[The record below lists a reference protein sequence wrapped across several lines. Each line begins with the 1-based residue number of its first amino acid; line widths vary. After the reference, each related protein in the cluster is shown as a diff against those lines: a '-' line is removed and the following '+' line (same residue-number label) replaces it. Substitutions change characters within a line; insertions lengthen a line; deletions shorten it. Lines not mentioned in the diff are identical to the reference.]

1 MRLPATVPT
10 WSRAWHGSDL
20 GRELESWD
28 PVRWQP
34 TVLAHRC
41 WLWITATRRR
51 RWIFWGL
58 VAFFVLVVMPV
69 ALGAVAGAQT
79 DTDTARSG
87 GNSVLGATDMRD
99 SYGVPVWQYTYVTRD
114 ESIWHPMTTVWGA
127 VLGFMCAL
135 FLLVVVLPIWAFDSA
150 IDLSWLDWIRAPL
163 SGAAGSLT
171 AQIATTAMFFFFV
184 TLGSLIVAYFVA
196 RGFFAKASFQVA
208 TLLILASLS
217 ALFLRDPLEEVF
229 SPHGMMAQGRDVG
242 LSVAAGLNGDNHA
255 NPSAV
260 AETMQEN
267 MVDNFVR
274 HPLQVWNFGHI
285 VDQRPGCANAWSS
298 GILAGSD
305 SQVKKGL
312 KACNDSAAA
321 SAADNPGMGQ
331 VGAGL
336 VLLFLMLFGIMPFFG
351 YMAIKIVWSGLDSI
365 YWGFMGLFGFAAGG
379 YVYGPTQTF
388 TIRSVVHGF
397 FSFFRMAA
405 EIIFVSVV
413 ALIENEMLK
422 QAKGRETA
430 VLFITAVVM
439 IVAFLQAKRFTAN
452 LDRGNE
458 WIANRFALA
467 VQNGG
472 SRAGGGSGGGGTA
485 LGMGQFGAGHK
496 MSGMGMLAL
505 MGGASTIANSPLT
518 EWMMMGLPGSFHPQ
532 SRMKKAM
539 AKAQGGVWVD
549 EGRFGGA
556 RGWYAMSYMNREFF
570 SRTAAE
576 EAEAYGGLDT
586 YFGNA
591 GAAYGVIRR
600 NGGSSGDAFGAML
613 GAGAQDERMARIS
626 ANSVETIRNAAAATP
641 LRDADLS
648 FVAAAV
654 HQVENSS
661 RLVVSGTG
669 TPAQRQRYVEETA
682 AHIGTLEQAVRE
694 YRAFRSGG
702 VALDGGATSG
712 YRPQLHYVQ
721 EYMNLI
727 STDPHR
733 AGRMMQAL
741 EEVAVGTPYNRNPTN
756 PLVNE
761 RMALRLAN
769 VDADTAVR
777 MKQWIV
783 NENALNLETAFD
795 NLRGDVT
802 NVQSHRNMRDA
813 AHTATRVRYQ
823 MEGGTGAL
831 PVMVTPSGGNPANPN
846 WGPGMAPV
854 NRAIGN

>member
-28 PVRWQP
+28 PVHWQP
-34 TVLAHRC
+34 RVLAHRC

-69 ALGAVAGAQT
+69 ALGAVAGAQP
-79 DTDTARSG
+79 DTDTAGSG
-87 GNSVLGATDMRD
+87 GNSVLGVTNMRD
-99 SYGVPVWQYTYVTRD
+99 SSGVPVWRYTYVTND
-114 ESIWHPMTTVWGA
+114 GSIFHPMTTMWA
-127 VLGFMCAL
+127 AILGFMCAF
-135 FLLVVVLPIWAFDSA
+135 FLLVVVLPLWGFNSA
-150 IDLSWLDWIRAPL
+150 ISLSWLDWIRAPL
-163 SGAAGSLT
+163 SGAAGSVT
-171 AQIATTAMFFFFV
+171 AQIATTAMFFTFV
-184 TLGSLIVAYFVA
+184 TLGSFFVAYFVA
-196 RGFFAKASFQVA
+196 RGFFAKAWFQVA
-208 TLLILASLS
+208 TLLVLASLS
-217 ALFLRDPLEEVF
+217 AMFLRDPLGEVL

-242 LSVAAGLNGDNHA
+242 LSVAAGLNGDSHA
-255 NPSAV
+255 SPAAV

-285 VDQRPGCANAWSS
+285 VDQRPGCASAWSS
-298 GILAGSD
+298 GILSGSD

-312 KACNDSAAA
+312 KGCGDSAAA

-336 VLLFLMLFGIMPFFG
+336 VLLILMLFGIMPFFG
-351 YMAIKIVWSGLDSI
+351 YMAIRIIWSGLDSI

-388 TIRSVVHGF
+388 TIRSIVHGF

-405 EIIFVSVV
+405 EIIFVAVV

-439 IVAFLQAKRFTAN
+439 IVAFLQARRFTGN

-472 SRAGGGSGGGGTA
+472 SRAGGGGGGGGTA

-496 MSGMGMLAL
+496 MSGMGMMAL

-518 EWMMMGLPGSFHPQ
+518 EWLMMGLPGSFHPQ
-532 SRMKKAM
+532 SRLKKAIT
-539 AKAQGGVWVD
+539 KAQGGVWAED
-549 EGRFGGA
+549 DRFGG
-556 RGWYAMSYMNREFF
+556 RYGWYSMSYMNREFF

-576 EAEAYGGLDT
+576 EGEAYGGLDT

-591 GAAYGVIRR
+591 GAAYSVMAK
-600 NGGSSGDAFGAML
+600 NGGSAGDAFGAMI
-613 GAGAQDERMARIS
+613 GAGARDERMARIS
-626 ANSVETIRNAAAATP
+626 AESVETIRKAAAATP

-661 RLVVSGTG
+661 RLVVAGTG
-669 TPAQRQRYVEETA
+669 TPMQRQRYIEETA
-682 AHIGTLEQAVRE
+682 AHIGTLEQSVRE

-702 VALDGGATSG
+702 VALDGGAAAG
-712 YRPQLHYVQ
+712 PQLGYVR
-721 EYMNLI
+721 EYMNNVVA
-727 STDPHR
+727 DPQR
-733 AGRMMQAL
+733 AERMMQAL
-741 EEVAVGTPYNRNPTN
+741 NEVVVGAPFNLNAANAV
-756 PLVNE
+756 E
-761 RMALRLAN
+761 RTMLQHAG
-769 VDADTAVR
+769 VDVTTADR
-777 MKQWIV
+777 MKKWII
-783 NENALNLETAFD
+783 NEHALELETAFD
-795 NLRGDVT
+795 ALRGDVT
-802 NVQSHRNMRDA
+802 NVYSHRNMRDA
-813 AHTATRVRYQ
+813 AYRATRTRHV
-823 MEGGTGAL
+823 MDGGTGAP
-831 PVMVTPSGGNPANPN
+831 PVMVTPSGGNPINPN
-846 WGPGMAPV
+846 WAPGMASV